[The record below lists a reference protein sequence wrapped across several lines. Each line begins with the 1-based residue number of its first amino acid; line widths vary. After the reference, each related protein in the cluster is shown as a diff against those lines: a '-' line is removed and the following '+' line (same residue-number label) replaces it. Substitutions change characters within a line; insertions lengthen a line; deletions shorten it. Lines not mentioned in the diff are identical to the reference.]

1 MQTMHFQKFQCSG
14 DTFKTIRALMK
25 EAEWQPGATRGF
37 GMAGEDPN
45 VIHGAL
51 YSEVAHT
58 LKAVFD
64 PNKRTEEDEVVRRLG
79 RKRFILDFKR
89 GQLSVHSRA
98 DFKPVIE
105 ALDALPGV
113 VFSTADYKLNVY
125 AFLSDAARVYA
136 KNEITKL
143 GVSDFIESKHN
154 LIADVGFKPADQRE
168 VWSAAH
174 KYKDQLKAF
183 ALTIKTGPNA
193 GTKFKCAVNSRGAVA
208 MSEEAPTDFR
218 DYVLGLLNTHDTE
231 GEGAAPVERH
241 GFSDDPEVLKV
252 ERAMAAALEAHGIND
267 GHRKLARSVMD
278 VLDKRLSGQVKAAD
292 EATAKAI
299 RELRKAAKKCGGIE
313 IAGGGKTVKVG

>member
-25 EAEWQPGATRGF
+25 EAEWQPGSTRGF
-37 GMAGEDPN
+37 GMVGEDPN

-89 GQLSVHSRA
+89 GQLSVHNRA

-113 VFSTADYKLNVY
+113 VFSTADYKLNV
-125 AFLSDAARVYA
+125 FELLEQVGKGWA
-136 KNEITKL
+136 KLDITKL
-143 GVSDFIESKHN
+143 GVSDFIEGKHN

-168 VWSAAH
+168 VWNAAR

-183 ALTIKTGPNA
+183 ALTIKGDKNL
-193 GTKFKCAVNSRGAVA
+193 KFKCAVNSRGAVA

-231 GEGAAPVERH
+231 GEAAAPVERH
-241 GFSDDPEVLKV
+241 GFSDDPV
-252 ERAMAAALEAHGIND
+252 ELGIDKMRATVILRHAKNEKDKAFAQ
-267 GHRKLARSVMD
+267 SVID
-278 VLDKRLSGQVKAAD
+278 AIDKRLSGQVKAAD

-299 RELRKAAKKCGGIE
+299 RELRKAAKKCGGLE
-313 IAGGGKTVKVG
+313 ITSGGKTVKVA